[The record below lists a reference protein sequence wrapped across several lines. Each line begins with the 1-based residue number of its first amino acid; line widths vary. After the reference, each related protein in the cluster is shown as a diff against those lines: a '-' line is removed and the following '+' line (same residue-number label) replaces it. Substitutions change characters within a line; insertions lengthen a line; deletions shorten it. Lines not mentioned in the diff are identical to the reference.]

1 LTGSED
7 IRGRK
12 CKIERDFGIQEALLQ
27 ENWLFDDLSF
37 MGGIRYG
44 RCGPLSLPCRGYK
57 NCWMGAYN
65 SQYVS
70 MTTSFGKRIKGVISL
85 VFMNTMKIKKA
96 VCCHLFTT
104 PVLV

>member
-37 MGGIRYG
+37 MGVYDMGDVVPYLCYVEGIRTVG
-44 RCGPLSLPCRGYK
+44 WGP
-57 NCWMGAYN
+57 
-65 SQYVS
+65 
-70 MTTSFGKRIKGVISL
+70 TIH
-85 VFMNTMKIKKA
+85 NTLA
-96 VCCHLFTT
+96 
-104 PVLV
+104 